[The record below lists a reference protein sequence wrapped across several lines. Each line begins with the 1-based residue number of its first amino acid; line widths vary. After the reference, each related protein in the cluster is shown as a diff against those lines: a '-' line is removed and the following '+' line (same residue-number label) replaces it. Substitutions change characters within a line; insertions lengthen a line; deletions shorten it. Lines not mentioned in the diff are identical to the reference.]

1 MDTKELHIIFV
12 ISYLRVKL
20 RIIMSQTI
28 RMLRRSI
35 KIDDYL
41 EITKIT

>member
-1 MDTKELHIIFV
+1 MDTKELNITCV
-12 ISYLRVKL
+12 ISSLRVKL

-28 RMLRRSI
+28 RILRKSI

-41 EITKIT
+41 EMKKNT